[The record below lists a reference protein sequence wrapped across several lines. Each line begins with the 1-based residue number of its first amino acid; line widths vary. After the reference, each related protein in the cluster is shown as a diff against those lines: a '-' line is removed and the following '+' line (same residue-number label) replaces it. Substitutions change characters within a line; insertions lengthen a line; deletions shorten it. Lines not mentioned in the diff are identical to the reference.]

1 LKLEGLEI
9 AAAGKPVLGITMGDP
24 AGIGPEVAVKAVV
37 CGRVYDIC
45 RPVIFGDAGIIRKA
59 VEIAGLDASV
69 GCVSEVGQA
78 RFEHGTIDVVEA
90 GNVDLERLEAGKVSA
105 VAGEAA
111 FEAVRKVIEAA
122 LEGAVDGT
130 VTGPINKE
138 SINRAGFQFAGH
150 TEIYA
155 HFTGTSDYAMML
167 VEGDLRIVHVSTH
180 VSLRQACEL
189 VKKERIVKV
198 IELAAGACKKLGIE
212 SPRIG
217 VAGLNPHAGDGGL
230 FGFEEEGEIGPA
242 VEAAGAEGI
251 NVEGPVPADTLFAK
265 AKGRWYD
272 VVVAMYHD
280 QGHIPLKLA
289 GFKWDA
295 GRDAW
300 ESVRGV
306 NITLGLPIV
315 RTSVD
320 HGTAFD
326 IAGKGVASAE
336 SMILAIEYACKMAG
350 AG

>member
-1 LKLEGLEI
+1 LKGWEI
-9 AAAGKPVLGITMGDP
+9 APAGKPVLGVTMGDP
-24 AGIGPEVAVKAVV
+24 AGIGPEVAVKALASR
-37 CGRVYDIC
+37 RVYDIC
-45 RPVIFGDAGIIRKA
+45 RPVIFGDAGVVRKA
-59 VEIAGLDASV
+59 VEIAGV
-69 GCVSEVGQA
+69 GVEVRHVAEVGQA
-78 RFEHGTIDVVEA
+78 GFERGTIEVLEV
-90 GNVDLERLEAGKVSA
+90 GKVDLGSVVAGKVSA
-105 VAGEAA
+105 AAGKAA

-122 LEGAVDGT
+122 LQGRVDGT

-138 SINRAGFQFAGH
+138 SINRAGYEFAGH

-155 HFTGTSDYAMML
+155 HFTGTRDYAMML

-180 VSLRQACEL
+180 VALREACER

-198 IELAAGACKKLGIE
+198 IELADSACKKLGVE

-217 VAGLNPHAGDGGL
+217 VAGLNPHASDGGL
-230 FGFEEEGEIGPA
+230 FGFEEKQEISPA
-242 VEAAGAEGI
+242 VKAARSAGI
-251 NVEGPVPADTLFAK
+251 DVEGPAPADTLFVKAK
-265 AKGRWYD
+265 AGWYD

-295 GRDAW
+295 GRNAW
-300 ESVRGV
+300 ESVGGV

-326 IAGKGVASAE
+326 IAGEGVACAE
-336 SMILAIEYACKMAG
+336 SMILAIEYACRLARG
-350 AG
+350 G

>member
-1 LKLEGLEI
+1 
-9 AAAGKPVLGITMGDP
+9 MGDP
-24 AGIGPEVAVKAVV
+24 AGIGPEVAVKALV
-37 CGRVYDIC
+37 CGRVHDIC
-45 RPVIFGDAGIIRKA
+45 RPVIFGDAGVIGKA

-69 GCVSEVGQA
+69 RCVSEVRQA
-78 RFEHGTIDVVEA
+78 RFEAGTIDVFEA
-90 GNVDLERLEAGKVSA
+90 GNVDLERLEAGKVS
-105 VAGEAA
+105 VAAGKAA
-111 FEAVRKVIEAA
+111 FEAVREVIEAA
-122 LEGAVDGT
+122 LGGAVDGT

-138 SINRAGFQFAGH
+138 SINRAGFEFAGH

-155 HFTGTSDYAMML
+155 HFTETSDYAMML

-230 FGFEEEGEIGPA
+230 FGFEEELEIGPA

-251 NVEGPVPADTLFAK
+251 NVEGPAPADTLFVK

-326 IAGKGVASAE
+326 IAGKGVASAD
-336 SMILAIEYACKMAG
+336 SMILAIEYACKMAS